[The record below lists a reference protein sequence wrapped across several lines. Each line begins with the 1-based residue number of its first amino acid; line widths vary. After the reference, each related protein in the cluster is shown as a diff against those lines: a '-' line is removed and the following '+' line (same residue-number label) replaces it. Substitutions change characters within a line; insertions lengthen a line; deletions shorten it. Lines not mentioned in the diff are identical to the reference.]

1 MTSTLALP
9 LALARGINYELLL
22 MNYELEVSRDAI
34 LLCEMADYKFQLWV
48 WLLNMIFIL
57 LI

>member
-1 MTSTLALP
+1 
-9 LALARGINYELLL
+9 